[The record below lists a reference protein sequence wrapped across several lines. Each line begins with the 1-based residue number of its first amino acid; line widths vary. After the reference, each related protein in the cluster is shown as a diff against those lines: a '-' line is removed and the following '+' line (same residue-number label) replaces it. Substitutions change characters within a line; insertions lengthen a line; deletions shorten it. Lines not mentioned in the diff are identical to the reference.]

1 MKLTEK
7 SSRDYCNFETPE
19 KDEQLLMIQPVFDY
33 WNSIYTMPPELV
45 ADIKALVKLQTHLKG
60 TMLLVPGKV
69 ANYACFI
76 LKGLVK
82 SYYVREDDIT
92 EVITKFLPEQSI
104 ITSIFSF
111 YSRQPGNE
119 YIVALEDTAVACLHY
134 DDMQLLLKK
143 HPSYNY
149 IIRVITER
157 YLYFL
162 EVELYNMRKP
172 LAEDRY
178 NFFMKHFPSLLQ
190 RLALKDIASYLG
202 MSMETLSRVR
212 GRYRKIQYSK

>member
-1 MKLTEK
+1 MKTIEK
-7 SSRDYCNFETPE
+7 CGKDNWETGIAE
-19 KDEQLLMIQPVFDY
+19 NQQQLFIQPVVDY
-33 WNSIYTMPPELV
+33 WNNIYPMTPELV
-45 ADIKALVKLQTHLKG
+45 ADIKELVKVEKYKKG
-60 TMLLVPGKV
+60 DVLLVPGKV

-76 LKGLVK
+76 LNGLVK
-82 SYYVREDDIT
+82 SFYVREDNIT
-92 EVITKFLPEQSI
+92 EVITKFLFEKSI

-111 YSRQPGNE
+111 YSRRPGNE

-143 HPSYNY
+143 HPIYNY
-149 IIRVITER
+149 IIRVITEQ

-172 LAEDRY
+172 FAEDRY
-178 NFFMKHFPSLLQ
+178 NFFMKHFPGLLQ

-202 MSMETLSRVR
+202 MSVETLSRVR
-212 GRYRKIQYSK
+212 GRYRKAH

>member
-1 MKLTEK
+1 
-7 SSRDYCNFETPE
+7 
-19 KDEQLLMIQPVFDY
+19 
-33 WNSIYTMPPELV
+33 
-45 ADIKALVKLQTHLKG
+45 
-60 TMLLVPGKV
+60 
-69 ANYACFI
+69 
-76 LKGLVK
+76 
-82 SYYVREDDIT
+82 
-92 EVITKFLPEQSI
+92 VITKFLPEHSI

-119 YIVALEDTAVACLHY
+119 YIVALENTTIACLHY
-134 DDMQLLLKK
+134 DDMQKLLKQ
-143 HPSYNY
+143 HPVYNY

-178 NFFMKHFPSLLQ
+178 HFFMKHFPNLLQ

-202 MSMETLSRVR
+202 MTTETLSRVR
-212 GRYRKIQYSK
+212 GRYRKIQYSR